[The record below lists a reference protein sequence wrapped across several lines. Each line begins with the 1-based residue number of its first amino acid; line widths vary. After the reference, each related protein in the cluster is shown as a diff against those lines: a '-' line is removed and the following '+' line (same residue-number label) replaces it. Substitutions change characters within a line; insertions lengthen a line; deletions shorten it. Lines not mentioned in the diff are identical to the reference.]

1 MQKYVCALCG
11 YEYDPEVGDP
21 DSGIA
26 PGTAFEDIPEDW
38 VCPVC
43 GVGKENFQPA
53 ECTIRRICGLVW
65 KDYTGPL
72 FIFMAGKD
80 KTASREKTIV
90 MTGIVGIVANVLL
103 ASFKALVGVAVH
115 STAMVLDAV
124 NNFSDVLS
132 SLVTIIG
139 TKIAS
144 RKPDKKHP
152 LGHGRVEYLAQ
163 MIIAALILYAGITAL
178 WESIKKIITP
188 VDPDHSAVSLALIS
202 VAIVVKIF
210 LGLYVRKQ
218 GKKAK
223 SELLISSGTDALF
236 DAILSTAVLISAIIL
251 LIFKFNIEAYVSVI
265 IAVFILKAGIEIIIE
280 AVDDM
285 LGHRVEVEY
294 TKKVKESVL
303 SFDEVYGAYDIVLH
317 NYGPDRYLGS
327 VHIEVDD
334 RMTADKIDSL
344 TRNITQKVCED
355 TGIILTAVGIYSNN
369 SSNDRLMKMRKDI
382 TELVVDHKHILQ
394 LHGFYVD
401 EEKKRIT
408 FDVVVDFDEQD
419 REGLLKHIVGDVKN
433 ALPEYEVVVAMD
445 SDISD
450 Q

>member
-1 MQKYVCALCG
+1 
-11 YEYDPEVGDP
+11 
-21 DSGIA
+21 
-26 PGTAFEDIPEDW
+26 
-38 VCPVC
+38 
-43 GVGKENFQPA
+43 
-53 ECTIRRICGLVW
+53 
-65 KDYTGPL
+65 
-72 FIFMAGKD
+72 MADKD

-90 MTGIVGIVANVLL
+90 RTGIIGIVANVLL

-178 WESIKKIITP
+178 WESVKKIITP
-188 VDPDHSAVSLALIS
+188 VDPEHSAISLALIS

-210 LGLYVRKQ
+210 LGLYVKKQ

-223 SELLISSGTDALF
+223 SDLLISSGTDALF
-236 DAILSTAVLISAIIL
+236 DAILSTAVLISAIFL

-265 IAVFILKAGIEIIIE
+265 IAIFILKAGIEIIVE

-303 SFDEVYGAYDIVLH
+303 TFDEVFGAYDIVLH

-327 VHIEVDD
+327 VHIEIDD

-344 TRNITQKVCED
+344 TRNITQKVYED

-369 SSNDRLMKMRKDI
+369 SSNEHLMKMRKDI

-419 REGLLKHIVGDVKN
+419 REGLMKHIIGDVKN

>member
-1 MQKYVCALCG
+1 
-11 YEYDPEVGDP
+11 
-21 DSGIA
+21 
-26 PGTAFEDIPEDW
+26 
-38 VCPVC
+38 
-43 GVGKENFQPA
+43 
-53 ECTIRRICGLVW
+53 
-65 KDYTGPL
+65 
-72 FIFMAGKD
+72 MADQTKIID
-80 KTASREKTIV
+80 REKTIV
-90 MTGIVGIVANVLL
+90 RTGIIGIVANILL
-103 ASFKALVGVAVH
+103 ASFKALIGVAIH

-132 SLVTIIG
+132 SVVTIIG

-178 WESIKKIITP
+178 WESIKKIIDP
-188 VDPDHSAVSLALIS
+188 VDPEHSAVSLGIIS

-210 LGLYVRKQ
+210 LGLYVKKQ

-223 SELLISSGTDALF
+223 SDLLISSGTDALF
-236 DAILSTAVLISAIIL
+236 DAILSTAVLISAVIL
-251 LIFKFNIEAYVSVI
+251 LIFKFNIEAYVSI
-265 IAVFILKAGIEIIIE
+265 IISLFILKAGFGIIKE

-285 LGHRVEVEY
+285 LGHRVETEY
-294 TKKVKESVL
+294 TKKVKETVTT
-303 SFDEVYGAYDIVLH
+303 FPEVYGAYDIVLH

-334 RMTADKIDSL
+334 TMTADKIDSL
-344 TRNITQKVCED
+344 TRNITAKVYEE

-369 SSNDRLMKMRKDI
+369 SSDEKLMKMRKDI

-408 FDVVVDFDEQD
+408 FDVVVDFEEQD
-419 REGLLKHIVGDVKN
+419 REGLIAHIKNDVKN
-433 ALPEYEVVVAMD
+433 VLPEYELVVAID

>member
-1 MQKYVCALCG
+1 
-11 YEYDPEVGDP
+11 
-21 DSGIA
+21 
-26 PGTAFEDIPEDW
+26 
-38 VCPVC
+38 
-43 GVGKENFQPA
+43 
-53 ECTIRRICGLVW
+53 
-65 KDYTGPL
+65 
-72 FIFMAGKD
+72 MADQTKIID
-80 KTASREKTIV
+80 REKTIV
-90 MTGIVGIVANVLL
+90 RTGIIGIVANILL
-103 ASFKALVGVAVH
+103 ASFKALIGVAIH

-132 SLVTIIG
+132 SVVTIIG

-178 WESIKKIITP
+178 WESIKKIIEP
-188 VDPDHSAVSLALIS
+188 VDPEHSAVSLGIIS
-202 VAIVVKIF
+202 VAIIVKIF
-210 LGLYVRKQ
+210 LGLYVKKQ

-223 SELLISSGTDALF
+223 SDLLISSGTDALF
-236 DAILSTAVLISAIIL
+236 DAILSTAVLISAVIL
-251 LIFKFNIEAYVSVI
+251 IFFKFNIEAYVSI
-265 IAVFILKAGIEIIIE
+265 IISLFILKAGFGIIKE

-285 LGHRVEVEY
+285 LGHRVETEY
-294 TKKVKESVL
+294 TKKVKETVTT
-303 SFDEVYGAYDIVLH
+303 FPEVYGAYDIVLH

-334 RMTADKIDSL
+334 TMTADKIDSL
-344 TRNITQKVCED
+344 TRNITAKVYEE

-369 SSNDRLMKMRKDI
+369 SSDEKLMKMRKDI

-408 FDVVVDFDEQD
+408 FDVVVDFEEQD
-419 REGLLKHIVGDVKN
+419 REGLIAHIKNDVKN
-433 ALPEYEVVVAMD
+433 VLPEYELVVAID

>member
-1 MQKYVCALCG
+1 
-11 YEYDPEVGDP
+11 
-21 DSGIA
+21 
-26 PGTAFEDIPEDW
+26 
-38 VCPVC
+38 
-43 GVGKENFQPA
+43 
-53 ECTIRRICGLVW
+53 
-65 KDYTGPL
+65 
-72 FIFMAGKD
+72 MADQTKIID
-80 KTASREKTIV
+80 REKTIV
-90 MTGIVGIVANVLL
+90 RTGIIGIVANILL
-103 ASFKALVGVAVH
+103 ASFKALVGVAIH

-132 SLVTIIG
+132 SVVTIIG

-178 WESIKKIITP
+178 WESIKKIIDP
-188 VDPDHSAVSLALIS
+188 VDPDHSAVSLGIIS

-210 LGLYVRKQ
+210 LGLYVKKQ

-223 SELLISSGTDALF
+223 SDLLISSGTDALF
-236 DAILSTAVLISAIIL
+236 DAILSTAVLISAVIL
-251 LIFKFNIEAYVSVI
+251 IFFKFNIEAYVSI
-265 IAVFILKAGIEIIIE
+265 IISLFILKAGFGIIKE

-285 LGHRVEVEY
+285 LGHRVETEY
-294 TKKVKESVL
+294 TKKVKETVTT
-303 SFDEVYGAYDIVLH
+303 FPEVYGAYDIVLH

-334 RMTADKIDSL
+334 TMTADKIDSL
-344 TRNITQKVCED
+344 TRNITGKVYEE

-369 SSNDRLMKMRKDI
+369 SSAERLMKMRKDI

-408 FDVVVDFDEQD
+408 FDVVVDFEEQD
-419 REGLLKHIVGDVKN
+419 REGLIAHIKNDVKN
-433 ALPEYEVVVAMD
+433 VLPEYELVVAID

>member
-1 MQKYVCALCG
+1 
-11 YEYDPEVGDP
+11 
-21 DSGIA
+21 
-26 PGTAFEDIPEDW
+26 
-38 VCPVC
+38 
-43 GVGKENFQPA
+43 
-53 ECTIRRICGLVW
+53 
-65 KDYTGPL
+65 
-72 FIFMAGKD
+72 MADKD

-90 MTGIVGIVANVLL
+90 RTGIIGIVANVLL

-178 WESIKKIITP
+178 WESVKKIITP
-188 VDPDHSAVSLALIS
+188 VDPEHSAISLALIS

-210 LGLYVRKQ
+210 LGLYVKKQ

-223 SELLISSGTDALF
+223 SDLLISSGTDALF
-236 DAILSTAVLISAIIL
+236 DAILSTAVLISAIFL

-265 IAVFILKAGIEIIIE
+265 IAIFILKAGIEIIVE

-303 SFDEVYGAYDIVLH
+303 TFGEVFGAYDIVLH

-327 VHIEVDD
+327 VHIEIDD

-344 TRNITQKVCED
+344 TRNITQKVYED

-369 SSNDRLMKMRKDI
+369 SSNEHLMKMRKDI

-419 REGLLKHIVGDVKN
+419 REGLMKHIIGDVKN

>member
-1 MQKYVCALCG
+1 M
-11 YEYDPEVGDP
+11 
-21 DSGIA
+21 
-26 PGTAFEDIPEDW
+26 T
-38 VCPVC
+38 
-43 GVGKENFQPA
+43 
-53 ECTIRRICGLVW
+53 
-65 KDYTGPL
+65 
-72 FIFMAGKD
+72 D
-80 KTASREKTIV
+80 KAKTVSREQTIV
-90 MTGIVGIVANVLL
+90 RTGVIGIIANVLL
-103 ASFKALVGVAVH
+103 ASFKALIGIAVH

-163 MIIAALILYAGITAL
+163 MIIAALIIYAGITAL
-178 WESIKKIITP
+178 WESIKKIIEP
-188 VDPDHSAVSLALIS
+188 VAAEHSAVSLSVIA

-210 LGLYVRKQ
+210 LGLYVKKQ

-223 SELLISSGTDALF
+223 SDLLVSSGTDALF
-236 DAILSTAVLISAIIL
+236 DAILSSAVLVSAIIL
-251 LIFKFNIEAYVSVI
+251 ILFKFNIEAYVSVLI
-265 IAVFILKAGIEIIIE
+265 SLFILKAGIEIIFE

-294 TKKVKESVL
+294 TKKVKDVVL
-303 SFDEVYGAYDIVLH
+303 TFSEVYGAYDIVLH

-327 VHIEVDD
+327 LHIEIDD
-334 RMTADKIDSL
+334 TMTADKIDAL
-344 TRNITQKVCED
+344 TRGISEKVYKK
-355 TGIILTAVGIYSNN
+355 TGIVLTAIGIYSRN
-369 SSNDRLMKMRKDI
+369 SSNEKLMKMRNDI

-401 EEKKRIT
+401 EAKKKIT

-419 REGLLKHIVGDVKN
+419 REGLVRHIVGDVKK
-433 ALPEYEVVVAMD
+433 ALPEYDVFVAVD

>member
-1 MQKYVCALCG
+1 
-11 YEYDPEVGDP
+11 
-21 DSGIA
+21 
-26 PGTAFEDIPEDW
+26 
-38 VCPVC
+38 
-43 GVGKENFQPA
+43 
-53 ECTIRRICGLVW
+53 
-65 KDYTGPL
+65 
-72 FIFMAGKD
+72 MADQTKIID
-80 KTASREKTIV
+80 REKTIV
-90 MTGIVGIVANVLL
+90 RTGIIGIVANILL
-103 ASFKALVGVAVH
+103 ASFKALVGVAIH

-132 SLVTIIG
+132 SVVTIIG

-178 WESIKKIITP
+178 WESIKKIIEP
-188 VDPDHSAVSLALIS
+188 VDPEHSAVSLGIIS

-210 LGLYVRKQ
+210 LGLYVKKQ

-223 SELLISSGTDALF
+223 SDLLISSGTDALF
-236 DAILSTAVLISAIIL
+236 DAILSTAVLISAVIL
-251 LIFKFNIEAYVSVI
+251 IFFKFNIEAYVSI
-265 IAVFILKAGIEIIIE
+265 IISLFILKAGFGIIKE

-285 LGHRVEVEY
+285 LGHRVETEY
-294 TKKVKESVL
+294 TKKVKETVTT
-303 SFDEVYGAYDIVLH
+303 FPEVYGAYDIVLH

-334 RMTADKIDSL
+334 TMTADKIDSL
-344 TRNITQKVCED
+344 TRNITGKVYEE

-369 SSNDRLMKMRKDI
+369 SSDEKLMKMRKDI

-408 FDVVVDFDEQD
+408 FDVVVDFEEQD
-419 REGLLKHIVGDVKN
+419 REGLIAHIKNDVKN
-433 ALPEYEVVVAMD
+433 VLPEYELVVAID

>member
-1 MQKYVCALCG
+1 
-11 YEYDPEVGDP
+11 
-21 DSGIA
+21 
-26 PGTAFEDIPEDW
+26 
-38 VCPVC
+38 
-43 GVGKENFQPA
+43 
-53 ECTIRRICGLVW
+53 
-65 KDYTGPL
+65 
-72 FIFMAGKD
+72 MADQTKIID
-80 KTASREKTIV
+80 REKTIV
-90 MTGIVGIVANVLL
+90 RTGIIGIVANILL
-103 ASFKALVGVAVH
+103 ASFKALIGVAIH

-132 SLVTIIG
+132 SVVTIIG

-178 WESIKKIITP
+178 WESIKKIIEP
-188 VDPDHSAVSLALIS
+188 VDPEHSAVSLGIIS

-210 LGLYVRKQ
+210 LGLYVKKQ

-223 SELLISSGTDALF
+223 SDLLISSGTDALF
-236 DAILSTAVLISAIIL
+236 DAILSTAVLISAVIL
-251 LIFKFNIEAYVSVI
+251 IFFKFNIEAYVSI
-265 IAVFILKAGIEIIIE
+265 IISLFILKAGFGIIKE

-285 LGHRVEVEY
+285 LGHRVETEY
-294 TKKVKESVL
+294 TKKVKETVTT
-303 SFDEVYGAYDIVLH
+303 FPEVYGAYDIVLH

-334 RMTADKIDSL
+334 TMTADKIDSL
-344 TRNITQKVCED
+344 TRNITAKVYEE

-369 SSNDRLMKMRKDI
+369 SSDEKLMKMRKDI

-408 FDVVVDFDEQD
+408 FDVVVDFEEQD
-419 REGLLKHIVGDVKN
+419 REGLIAHIKNDVKN
-433 ALPEYEVVVAMD
+433 VLPEYELVVAID